1 MAFQIRRL
9 FLGFAGFPWADGGL
23 IDADP
28 TFLYNYVGEVPVV
41 FISILYTWLQVAMNL
56 FY

>member
-28 TFLYNYVGEVPVV
+28 TFLYNYVGEVPAV
-41 FISILYTWLQVAMNL
+41 FISTLYTWLQVAMNL